1 MTTSQYSD
9 IIVLM
14 RGWNPRKKDGVT
26 PMKELLLEK
35 KKKFVLYII
44 ACFLPIIGDLGRV
57 AVFAMIFES
66 IERKSL
72 DYFWLTVAA
81 SMGLIVLDAAAF
93 ITSRMMR
100 ISFMRDT
107 LFSLRV
113 RAFDKIMAMD
123 FQKFHQKSR
132 DVYLS
137 NLMNDINTFEQSF
150 FLSLINVVFR
160 FGIYFVCMTL
170 LFILNWKV
178 ALVVFGA
185 SFLVL
190 FVSLLFQKRTV
201 RLQEQVST
209 ENEKT
214 TLNVSNTLSGLE
226 ILKLNNIEATF
237 LKNSHAQIA
246 KLEKKKFGFRFFSAL
261 QMETN
266 VAIGYFLFIALL
278 VYLMSLAGAG
288 LDYGNLALI
297 IQLSSLVIFPLVNMI
312 PLINIIKSSQAIYD
326 KIAKPEISEAV
337 ETKTKKF
344 HFSKAIEVKDLN
356 FQYDERTI
364 FHDVDMVLEKGKK
377 YLLKGPSGSGKS
389 TLIKLL
395 SGVYDQY
402 KGEILVDGTE
412 LKSISLKSLND
423 HSSYI
428 FQDVFLFEASLK
440 DNIALFKEIDQKR
453 LDDAIAQSGLSDF
466 VAAHPEGVDYLIEEN
481 GKNLSG
487 GERQRVSIARALYK
501 RAEVLFV
508 DEATS
513 SLNDELGRGI
523 EATILGLDATVVAI
537 SHKFFPGLTT
547 QYDGVLEI
555 KDGFMN
561 QYPIQ
566 DYYQEAA

>member
-1 MTTSQYSD
+1 
-9 IIVLM
+9 
-14 RGWNPRKKDGVT
+14 
-26 PMKELLLEK
+26 
-35 KKKFVLYII
+35 
-44 ACFLPIIGDLGRV
+44 
-57 AVFAMIFES
+57 
-66 IERKSL
+66 
-72 DYFWLTVAA
+72 
-81 SMGLIVLDAAAF
+81 
-93 ITSRMMR
+93 
-100 ISFMRDT
+100 
-107 LFSLRV
+107 
-113 RAFDKIMAMD
+113 
-123 FQKFHQKSR
+123 
-132 DVYLS
+132 
-137 NLMNDINTFEQSF
+137 
-150 FLSLINVVFR
+150 
-160 FGIYFVCMTL
+160 
-170 LFILNWKV
+170 
-178 ALVVFGA
+178 
-185 SFLVL
+185 
-190 FVSLLFQKRTV
+190 
-201 RLQEQVST
+201 VST

-266 VAIGYFLFIALL
+266 VAIGYLLFIALL

-288 LDYGNLALI
+288 LNYGNLAMI

-326 KIAKPEISEAV
+326 KIAKPEISEV
-337 ETKTKKF
+337 VDTKTKKF
-344 HFSKAIEVKDLN
+344 QFSKSIEVKDLN

-395 SGVYDQY
+395 SGVYDHY
-402 KGEILVDGTE
+402 HGKILVDGTE

-453 LDDAIAQSGLSDF
+453 LDDAITQSGLSDF

-501 RAEVLFV
+501 RADVLFV

-537 SHKFFPGLTT
+537 SHKYFPGLTT

-566 DYYQEAA
+566 DYYQEVA